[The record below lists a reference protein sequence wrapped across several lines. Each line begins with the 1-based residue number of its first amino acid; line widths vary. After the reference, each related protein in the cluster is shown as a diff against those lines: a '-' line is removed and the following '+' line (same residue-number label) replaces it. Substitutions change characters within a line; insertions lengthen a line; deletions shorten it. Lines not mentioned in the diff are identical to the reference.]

1 MVSGFC
7 GHDEWSLCQWS
18 VVAVFRPRTMPIPG
32 QDLDNVC
39 VLRTPKDANRIAANS
54 QGKKVVII
62 GSSFIGQ

>member
-1 MVSGFC
+1 
-7 GHDEWSLCQWS
+7 
-18 VVAVFRPRTMPIPG
+18 MPIPG

-39 VLRTPKDANRIAANS
+39 VLRTPQDANRIAANS